1 MAENPNDWKP
11 ATKLIRGGLMRSP
24 HGETAEAL
32 YLTQSFVYDSA
43 QAADDRFSGAE
54 PGFVYSRYAN
64 PTTAM
69 FEQRLAPPPTEAP
82 A

>member
-11 ATKLIRGGLMRSP
+11 ATKLIRGGLMRSG

-43 QAADDRFSGAE
+43 AADQLGR
-54 PGFVYSRYAN
+54 GFPVVRI
-64 PTTAM
+64 
-69 FEQRLAPPPTEAP
+69 FGHGLAPSEGRHE
-82 A
+82 